1 VYRNPQLTAVEKL
14 KVVWLK
20 QLSAVDYCTRA

>member
-1 VYRNPQLTAVEKL
+1 MNNKQIQWEKQQKQKL

-20 QLSAVDYCTRA
+20 QTLTFFG